1 MNHTLP
7 PNSADWDSVGD
18 TYYRKQEIYQM
29 SWSISD
35 LSSYKVVGA
44 SLGGPIAISLDTSK
58 PIPLIGDHLHLSSTT
73 KPKLYIYSSSGQS
86 LFTIIW
92 DHPSDLISFGF
103 TKLESLIILSSDG
116 FYRIYPLHS
125 NSSTFSSSTSS
136 SSTSSNFT
144 QHSLGSVTEEL
155 GVIDGQ
161 IWSDGMVVMRSDLSF
176 LQVKGWPEEIEGIGN
191 EDGGRL
197 DSIESGGLT
206 DRPNSWAVISPK
218 SSNTGVIQI
227 LVSRSDSIVVID
239 PMDSTDQRLSSKGP
253 YERILPSPNGKF
265 LALLTSASSPSP
277 FTVWVVSSDFSRE
290 LSEYSLPDQH
300 AHDLLIDGPPT
311 QMVWCGGDTVIVG
324 WEKSLVMIGP
334 FGASFRYSFTDPIHL
349 IEEIDGVR
357 IITSHTCEFLS
368 KVGPSTISVFRPGS
382 TSPAAI
388 LFDALDHFDKR
399 SARVSDEH
407 IRNIKKQLKEA
418 VNVCIKASGDELEIK
433 WQERLL
439 RTASFGKSFLD
450 VYNPEGFVK
459 MAKTLRVLNA
469 VRHYEIGIPLTY
481 EQYMA
486 HHPSHLI
493 YRLTARAHYLL
504 ALRITEFLGLSPAPV
519 LKQWARSLMMNTH
532 LNYEAQVSKNQQ
544 TSLCEKIVKKLKGK
558 KGIGASDIAE
568 IAWNLGKNQLSIQ
581 LLSYEIRP
589 IKQIPLLMKMNQDEE
604 GLKQSIKSLDPDLLQ
619 SVLWEIRRKKSLAEF
634 LGLIEGKEEAISCL
648 RIWAKKE
655 VNRNLNRPNQLIKPG
670 PDWELFKDFCF
681 QDDRRSESGCLAL
694 EESHWNGVGFK
705 VSLSSSSFALPM
717 NWNEFW
723 NEKIGKKKIGMNFFK
738 EDSNR
743 RFEEKMIK
751 EEIQLIEFQKRLIE
765 DLMNNFPSTS
775 TTNLKSKSE
784 EERQLKLIKLGLKKQ
799 AEKLSLEFKVN
810 ERRYWYLKLKAL
822 VEIKDWIELEAWS
835 AKKNPIGFEPFVHQL
850 LLMGC
855 NREAL
860 KYVKK
865 CEMKNR
871 IELYIKC
878 GEWIIAGEE
887 CADRGEMKKLIELK
901 QRCPNPMI
909 SNSLGKM
916 IDDLTV

>member
-1 MNHTLP
+1 MNHTLA

-18 TYYRKQEIYQM
+18 TYYRKQEIYKM
-29 SWSISD
+29 SWSVSD
-35 LSSYKVVGA
+35 LSSYRVVGA
-44 SLGGPIAISLDTSK
+44 SLGGPLAITLDTSK
-58 PIPLIGDHLHLSSTT
+58 PIALIGDNINISSTS
-73 KPKLYIYSSSGQS
+73 KPKLFIHSSSGNL
-86 LFTIIW
+86 LFTITW
-92 DHPSDLISFGF
+92 DHPSRLVSFGF
-103 TKLESLIILSSDG
+103 TKSESLVTLSSDG
-116 FYRIYPLHS
+116 FYRIYPI
-125 NSSTFSSSTSS
+125 NSTSTT
-136 SSTSSNFT
+136 STSTSTNSDLVSFT

-161 IWSDGMVVMRSDLSF
+161 IWSDGMLVMRLDLSF
-176 LQVKGWPEEIEGIGN
+176 VQVKGWPEEIES
-191 EDGGRL
+191 GGRL
-197 DSIESGGLT
+197 DSIESGGLI
-206 DRPNSWAVISPK
+206 DRPNSWAVIPPK
-218 SSNTGVIQI
+218 SSNTGVVQI

-265 LALLTSASSPSP
+265 VALLTSASSPSP

-290 LSEYSLPDQH
+290 LSEYSLQDQH
-300 AHDLLIDGPPT
+300 SDDLLMDGPPT

-349 IEEIDGVR
+349 VGEIDGVR

-388 LFDALDHFDKR
+388 LFDALDHFDKK

-407 IRNIKKQLKEA
+407 LRNIKKNLKEA
-418 VNVCIKASGDELEIK
+418 VNMCIKAAGDEIEIK

-439 RTASFGKSFLD
+439 KSASFGKSFLD
-450 VYNPEGFVK
+450 VYNPEGFVR

-481 EQYMA
+481 EQYIA

-519 LKQWARSLMMNTH
+519 LKQWARSLIMNTH
-532 LNYEAQVSKNQQ
+532 PNYETNTNK
-544 TSLCEKIVKKLKGK
+544 SLCEKIVKKLKGK

-568 IAWNLGKNQLSIQ
+568 IAWNLGKIKLSIQ
-581 LLSYEIRP
+581 LLSYEILP
-589 IKQIPLLMKMNQDEE
+589 IKQIPLLMKMNQFEE
-604 GLKQSIKSLDPDLLQ
+604 GLKQSIKSLDPNLLS
-619 SVLWEIRRKKSLAEF
+619 SVLWEIKSKKSLAEF
-634 LGLIEGKEEAISCL
+634 LGFNDIDRKLNS
-648 RIWAKKE
+648 
-655 VNRNLNRPNQLIKPG
+655 NLNEKGKLMIIKPG
-670 PDWELFKDFCF
+670 NDWDVFRDFCF
-681 QDDRRSESGCLAL
+681 QDDRRTESGCLSL
-694 EESHWNGVGFK
+694 EESYLNGCGF
-705 VSLSSSSFALPM
+705 LSSAPSTSLQLPS

-723 NEKIGKKKIGMNFFK
+723 NLKISKIKIGLNFFK

-743 RFEEKMIK
+743 IFEEKILK
-751 EEIQLIEFQKRLIE
+751 ESIRLIEFQKTLIE
-765 DLMNNFPSTS
+765 DLI
-775 TTNLKSKSE
+775 KSINSSSSL
-784 EERQLKLIKLGLKKQ
+784 EERKLIKLGLKKQ
-799 AEKLSLEFKVN
+799 AEKLSIDFKVN
-810 ERRYWYLKLKAL
+810 EKRYWYLKLKAL
-822 VEIKDWIELEAWS
+822 VEIKDWVELENWS
-835 AKKNPIGFEPFVHQL
+835 SKKSPIGYEPFVHQL

-860 KYVKK
+860 KYIKR
-865 CEMKNR
+865 CETKNR

-887 CADRGEMKKLIELK
+887 CADRGETKKLMELK
-901 QRCPNPMI
+901 QRCPNPLI

-916 IDDLTV
+916 IDELTV